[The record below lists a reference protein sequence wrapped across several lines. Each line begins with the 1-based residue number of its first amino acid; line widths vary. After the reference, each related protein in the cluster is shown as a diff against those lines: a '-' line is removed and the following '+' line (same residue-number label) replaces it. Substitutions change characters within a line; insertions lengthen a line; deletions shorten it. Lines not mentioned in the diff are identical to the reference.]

1 MYGTNTN
8 VPSMASA
15 ALPQPVAAQDYEQ
28 CPVTEVLQRIS
39 DKWTLLVLALL
50 ARRAH
55 RYSELHHAVQGISQ
69 RMLTRTL
76 RTLEQDGI
84 VQRTVFPTMPVS
96 VEYSITA
103 LGQSLLV
110 PLSALADWA
119 AGHQAEIAAARQ
131 SASGTPTRQTA
142 SDLPT
147 KSAGAR
153 VALAAARDKQGN
165 HGTLPWR

>member
-15 ALPQPVAAQDYEQ
+15 ELPLPVAAHDYEQ
-28 CPVTEVLQRIS
+28 CPVTEILHRIG

-50 ARRAH
+50 ARRPH
-55 RYSELHHAVQGISQ
+55 RYSELHHAIQGISQ

-84 VQRTVFPTMPVS
+84 VERTVFPTVPVS
-96 VEYSITA
+96 VEYSITD

-110 PLSALADWA
+110 PLSAVADWA
-119 AGHQAEIAAARQ
+119 AGHYAESAAARQ
-131 SASGTPTRQTA
+131 SASAALTGRPVLTPADGDRKA
-142 SDLPT
+142 
-147 KSAGAR
+147 
-153 VALAAARDKQGN
+153 V
-165 HGTLPWR
+165 